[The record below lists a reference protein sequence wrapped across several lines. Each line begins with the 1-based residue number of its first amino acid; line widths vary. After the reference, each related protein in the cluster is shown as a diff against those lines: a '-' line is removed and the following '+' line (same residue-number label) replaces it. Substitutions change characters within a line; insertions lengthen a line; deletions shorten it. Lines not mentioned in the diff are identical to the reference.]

1 MGIQEISFIPKTY
14 DLCCSMNVKGR
25 YVKNHRG
32 TDPDNINTSS
42 FLIINQIKNCNE
54 FARIANITTE

>member
-1 MGIQEISFIPKTY
+1 
-14 DLCCSMNVKGR
+14 MNVKGR

-42 FLIINQIKNCNE
+42 FLIINHIKNCSE